1 MEKLLI
7 SVPDKKSALVKQIL
21 ESLGVII
28 QQQNPVVSST
38 YREKI
43 LTIPTLTEEDMK
55 SFDDAK
61 GAFEGLKPQPW

>member
-21 ESLGVII
+21 ESLGVTI

-61 GAFEGLKPQPW
+61 SAFEGLKPQPW